1 MFVPGMGIII
11 EIDIK
16 AIAIPMVTL
25 PGVVVQTKVGRE
37 GKA

>member
-16 AIAIPMVTL
+16 AIA
-25 PGVVVQTKVGRE
+25 GVVVQTKVGRE